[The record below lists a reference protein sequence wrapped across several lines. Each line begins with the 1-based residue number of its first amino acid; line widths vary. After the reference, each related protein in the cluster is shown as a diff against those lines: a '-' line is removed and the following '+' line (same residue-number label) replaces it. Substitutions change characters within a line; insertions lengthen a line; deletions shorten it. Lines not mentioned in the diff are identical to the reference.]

1 MNTFQDLGISSQ
13 FVKALEENHINTPTE
28 IQQKAIPFLL
38 KTGTDFIGQAQTGT
52 GKTAAFGLPI
62 LSRIDPELQ
71 KIQALVIC
79 PTRELAQQIAKQ
91 LFKFTK
97 YADYKIFTEAVYG
110 GEKID
115 IQIGKLKRP
124 THIVVSTPGRL
135 IDLLER
141 KAIDLSKVKTIV
153 LDEADEML
161 SMGFKADIDKILT
174 FTSGK
179 SNTWLF
185 SATIPLALKEIIDEF
200 MADDAFRIEV
210 DKESIVNQDISHQ
223 YVICDI
229 KDKVNVLSKFLQEM
243 KDQRGIIFCR
253 TKAGAQTLA
262 KQLIA
267 KNILAEAIHGDLG
280 QRDREKVMRGFKNKR
295 LQILIAT
302 DISARGIDVD
312 SLSYVLH
319 YQLPDQLEYYTHRSG
334 RTARAGKQ
342 GFSLAFVAPS
352 ELSKVT
358 EISNAL
364 HISFE
369 KIDISFR
376 S

>member
-1 MNTFQDLGISSQ
+1 MNTFLDLGISAQ
-13 FVKALEENHINTPTE
+13 FIPALEENQIFSPTE

-38 KTGTDFIGQAQTGT
+38 KEGTDFIGQAQTGT

-62 LSRIDPELQ
+62 LHRVDPNIRH
-71 KIQALVIC
+71 IQALVVC

-97 YADYKIFTEAVYG
+97 YADFKIFTEAVYG

-124 THIVVSTPGRL
+124 TQIVVSTPGRL

-141 KAIDLSKVKTIV
+141 NVINLEHVKTVV

-174 FTSGK
+174 FTNKK

-185 SATIPLALKEIIDEF
+185 SATIPGSLKQIIDEF
-200 MADDAFRIEV
+200 MAPDAFRIEV
-210 DKESIVNQDISHQ
+210 EKEDVMNQSISHQ
-223 YVICDI
+223 YLICDV
-229 KDKVNVLSKFLQEM
+229 KDKVNVLSRFLKLHEEE
-243 KDQRGIIFCR
+243 RGIIFCR
-253 TKAGAQTLA
+253 TKAIAQTLA

-267 KNILAEAIHGDLG
+267 KNISAEAIHGDLG
-280 QRDREKVMRGFKNKR
+280 QRDRDKVMRLFKSKR
-295 LQILIAT
+295 LQLLIAT

-312 SLSYVLH
+312 NLAYVLH

-334 RTARAGKQ
+334 RTARAGKE
-342 GFSLAFVAPS
+342 GYSIAFVAPS
-352 ELSKVT
+352 ELDKVK
-358 EISNAL
+358 EIEQEL

-369 KIDISFR
+369 KLEAL
-376 S
+376 

>member
-1 MNTFQDLGISSQ
+1 MSTFQDLGISEQ
-13 FVKALEENHINTPTE
+13 FIQALQENGIIHPTV

-38 KTGTDFIGQAQTGT
+38 QTGTDFIGQAQTGT
-52 GKTAAFGLPI
+52 GKTAAYGLPI
-62 LSRIDPELQ
+62 LHRVNPDIPQ
-71 KIQALVIC
+71 VQALVIC

-91 LFKFTK
+91 LFRFTK
-97 YADYKIFTEAVYG
+97 YASVKIFTEAVYG

-124 THIVVSTPGRL
+124 THIIVSTPGRL

-141 KAIDLSKVKTIV
+141 KAINLDEVKTIV

-185 SATIPLALKEIIDEF
+185 SATIPAGLKQIIEEF
-200 MADDAFRIEV
+200 IAEDAFKIEV
-210 DKESIVNQDISHQ
+210 EKESVVNEAINHQ
-223 YVICDI
+223 YVISDI
-229 KDKVNVLSKFLQEM
+229 KDKVNLLTKFLQEM
-243 KDQRGIIFCR
+243 KDERGIIFCK

-267 KNILAEAIHGDLG
+267 KNISAEAIHGDLG
-280 QRDREKVMRGFKNKR
+280 QRDREKVMRGFKNSR
-295 LQILIAT
+295 VQILIAT

-312 SLSYVLH
+312 NLAYVLH
-319 YQLPDQLEYYTHRSG
+319 YQLPEQLEYYTHRSG
-334 RTARAGKQ
+334 RTARAGKK

-352 ELSKVT
+352 ELSRIT
-358 EISNAL
+358 EIERSL

-369 KIDISFR
+369 KVIV
-376 S
+376 